1 MRVYKR
7 VELQG
12 EARTLPAKYYT
23 STEIFERERERIFG
37 TSWLY
42 AGRADEI
49 PNTGDYFLYE
59 LFDESLIVL
68 RGADQQIRALYN
80 VCRHRGTRMCETG
93 NGKFTGAIQCP
104 YHAWT
109 YSLDGRL
116 MAARN
121 MQGADGFDKN
131 DWPLAQ
137 AHLAQWEGFLFVS
150 FADKPEP
157 FSVAFASLEKRFEK
171 WHIAGLRSAKRYTYE
186 LRCNWKLVAQNYS
199 ECYHCPVIHP
209 QLDKLS
215 PWDSGRNDL
224 GEGPFLGG
232 FMTLR
237 TPGGSMTLDGHTSR
251 PPVGDVRGDDLDR
264 IYYYSV
270 FPTMLLSLHPDY
282 VMAHRL
288 VPLGVDRVRVDC
300 DWLFDPATMAR
311 PDFDASDAIG
321 FWDMTN
327 KQDWKVCE
335 LSQAGIQSR
344 AYTPGPYSPNEG
356 ILQAFDKHY
365 LSVIGP

>member
-1 MRVYKR
+1 MHVFKR

-12 EARTLPAKYYT
+12 AARTLPAKYYT
-23 STEIFERERERIFG
+23 SPEIFAAERERVFG

-42 AGRADEI
+42 VGRADEI
-49 PNTGDYFLYE
+49 PNSGDYFLYE
-59 LFDESLIVL
+59 LFDESVIVV
-68 RGADQQIRALYN
+68 RGADDQIRALYN
-80 VCRHRGTRMCETG
+80 VCRHRGTRMCENST
-93 NGKFTGAIQCP
+93 GKFTGAIQCP

-109 YSLDGRL
+109 YALDGRL

-121 MQGADGFDKN
+121 MQDAVGFDKN

-137 AHLAQWEGFLFVS
+137 AHIAQWEGFLFVS
-150 FADKPEP
+150 FANKPES
-157 FSVAFASLEKRFEK
+157 FTTAFASLEKRFEK
-171 WHIAGLRSAKRYTYE
+171 WHISGLRSAKRHTYE
-186 LRCNWKLVAQNYS
+186 LACNWKLVAQNYS

-232 FMTLR
+232 FMSLR

-264 IYYYSV
+264 IYYYSI

-288 VPLGVDRVRVDC
+288 VPLGVNRVRVDC
-300 DWLFDPATMAR
+300 DWLFDPNTMAAA
-311 PDFDASDAIG
+311 DFDPSDAID

-327 KQDWKVCE
+327 KQDWRVCE
-335 LSQAGIQSR
+335 LSQAGIRSR
-344 AYTPGPYSPNEG
+344 AYVPGPYSPAEG

-365 LSVIGP
+365 LSVIGQ